1 MSGVTGNG
9 NGHNPGNGHPDPR
22 SNGNGQGQPA
32 PRYPGVPTITDGAG
46 AVVWVEIHIT
56 QAACAYPITSSTT
69 MGGGYSAAVSN
80 GHRNLWGEK
89 LLFIE
94 PESEH
99 SSASTCEGFALAGG
113 RVTNFTSG
121 QGLVLMKEVLYT
133 ISGKRLPAVFHI
145 GARALTS
152 HSLNVHAGHDD
163 VMSCADAGWGILFGR
178 NPQEAAD
185 LALICRRA
193 AEACQS
199 PFMNVQDGFLITHT
213 VENALLPEKEFMAE
227 FVGRPQD
234 RILNLFDTAHPLMSG
249 VVQDQDSYMKGKIAQ
264 RHYYAHMKPAVLEA
278 MRLFTEATGR
288 PFSLVDSYRMEDAEY
303 ALVGMGC
310 MMETA
315 KPTVDY
321 MRGEMNLRVGAVSV
335 CSYRPWPGPEVVA
348 ALKHV
353 KAFTVMERM
362 DDPIAPANP
371 LMRDIKTSFLDAQLG
386 LEEFR
391 EAGVSVGR
399 LPVMLQCSAGLGSRD
414 IRPGHFIGLV
424 QNMRR
429 AVEGGGHKEYC
440 TVGIRHETAIEPPID
455 PDVRPEGAYSMRGHS
470 VGGYGSVTTNKVIAT
485 LMGDLFGLCVQ
496 AYPKY
501 GSSKKGLPT
510 TYYLTVAPSKIH
522 THCELEHVEFIPLND
537 VNALNLG
544 DTLRGLAPGGTI
556 FLNSSKTSPEEVW
569 RCVPMW
575 ARRRIREKNAHVMA
589 LDTFRIADEVATNP
603 ELRIRMMGVALLG
616 VFLKATPFA
625 ARHRMG
631 FEQLM
636 AGVEKAVRGYWGKRG
651 EQVVQDNLTCIR
663 RGYQEVMEV
672 PRELINDSSLDE
684 AAGATALPVVA

>member
-1 MSGVTGNG
+1 MSSGNG
-9 NGHNPGNGHPDPR
+9 NGFPAKPDGFPSDSLTAKPPFPGI
-22 SNGNGQGQPA
+22 
-32 PRYPGVPTITDGAG
+32 PTITDGSG
-46 AVVWVEIHIT
+46 AVVWVEVNIT
-56 QAACAYPITSSTT
+56 QAACAYPITSSTV

-80 GHRNLWGEK
+80 GQKNLWGEK

-133 ISGKRLPAVFHI
+133 ISGKRLPIVFHI

-163 VMSCADAGWGILFGR
+163 VMSVADAGWGILFGR
-178 NPQEAAD
+178 NPQEAGD
-185 LALICRRA
+185 LALIARRA

-213 VENALLPEKEFMAE
+213 IENVLLPEKQFMQD
-227 FVGRPQD
+227 FVGKPQEK
-234 RILNLFDTAHPLMSG
+234 ILNLFDVAHPLMTG
-249 VVQDQDSYMKGKIAQ
+249 IVQDQDSYMKGKIAQ
-264 RHYYAHMKPAVLEA
+264 RHYYAHMKPALLDA
-278 MRLFTEATGR
+278 MRVFGAATGR
-288 PFSLVDSYRMEDAEY
+288 SYELVESYRMDDAEY

-321 MRGEMNLRVGAVSV
+321 MRSELNIKVGAVNV
-335 CSYRPWPGPEVVA
+335 CSYRPWPGPEIVR
-348 ALKHV
+348 ALRHV
-353 KAFTVMERM
+353 RAFTVMERM
-362 DDPIAPANP
+362 DDPVAPCNP
-371 LMRDIKTSFLDAQLG
+371 LMRDIKTSFMDAQLQ

-391 EAGVSVGR
+391 DARVTVDR
-399 LPVMLQCSAGLGSRD
+399 LPIMLQCSAGLGSRD

-424 QNMRR
+424 QNMRD
-429 AVEGGGHKEYC
+429 AVEQRDAKEFC
-440 TVGIRHETAIEPPID
+440 TVGIRHETAIDMPID

-470 VGGYGSVTTNKVIAT
+470 VGGYGSVTTNKVIAS
-485 LMGDLFGLCVQ
+485 LMGDLFGLHVQ

-510 TYYLTVAPSKIH
+510 TYYLTVAPSKIF

-556 FLNSSKTSPEEVW
+556 FLNSSKLDPIDVW
-569 RCVPMW
+569 KGMPMW
-575 ARRRIREKNAHVMA
+575 ARRRIREKVAHVMS
-589 LDTFRIADEVATNP
+589 LDTFKIADEVATNP
-603 ELRIRMMGVALLG
+603 ELRIRMMGVVLLG

-625 ARHRMG
+625 ERHNMT

-636 AGVEKAVRGYWGKRG
+636 AGVEKAVRSYWGKRG

-663 RGYQEVMEV
+663 RGYQEVFEV
-672 PRELINDSSLDE
+672 PREVIDDEMLDE
-684 AAGATALPVVA
+684 AATSAGAALAAALPVVT

>member
-1 MSGVTGNG
+1 MSGPSGNG
-9 NGHNPGNGHPDPR
+9 KP
-22 SNGNGQGQPA
+22 
-32 PRYPGVPTITDGAG
+32 YPGIPTITDGAG
-46 AVVWVEIHIT
+46 GVVWVEINIT

-69 MGGGYSAAVSN
+69 MGGGYCGAVSN
-80 GHRNLWGEK
+80 GQRNLWGEK

-152 HSLNVHAGHDD
+152 QSLNVHAGHDD
-163 VMSCADAGWGILFGR
+163 VMACADTGWGILFGR

-185 LALICRRA
+185 LALIARRA

-199 PFMNVQDGFLITHT
+199 PFMNVQDGFLTTHT
-213 VENALLPEKEFMAE
+213 IENVLLPEKEFMRDY
-227 FVGRPQD
+227 VGRPQE
-234 RILNLFDTAHPLMSG
+234 RILNAFDVEHPMMSG

-264 RHYYAHMKPAVLEA
+264 RHYYVHMKPAVIDA
-278 MRLFTEATGR
+278 MRVLSEATGR
-288 PFSLVDSYRMEDAEY
+288 EYDLLESYRMEDAEY
-303 ALVGMGC
+303 AIVGMGC

-315 KPTVDY
+315 KPTIDY
-321 MRGEMNLRVGAVSV
+321 MRSELNLRVGAVNV
-335 CSYRPWPGPEVVA
+335 CSYRPWPGLEIVR
-348 ALKHV
+348 ALQHV
-353 KAFTVMERM
+353 RAFTVMERM
-362 DDPIAPANP
+362 DDPLAPSNP
-371 LMRDIKTSFLDAQLG
+371 LMRDIKSSFLDAQLG

-391 EAGVSVGR
+391 AAGVAVDR
-399 LPVMLQCSAGLGSRD
+399 LPLMLQCSAGLGSRD

-424 QNMRR
+424 QNMRH
-429 AVEGGGHKEYC
+429 AVEGNGHKEYC

-470 VGGYGSVTTNKVIAT
+470 VGGYGSVTTNKVIAS
-485 LMGDLFGLCVQ
+485 LMGELFGLHVQ

-537 VNALNLG
+537 INALNLG
-544 DTLRGLAPGGTI
+544 DTLRGLADGGTI
-556 FLNSSKTSPEEVW
+556 FLNSSKTAPLDVW
-569 RCVPMW
+569 KGVPLW
-575 ARRRIREKNAHVMA
+575 ARRRIREKSAHVMA
-589 LDTFRIADEVATNP
+589 LDTFKIADEVATNP
-603 ELRIRMMGVALLG
+603 ELRIRMMGVVLLG

-625 ARHRMG
+625 QRHAMS

-636 AGVEKAVRGYWGKRG
+636 AGIEKSVRSYWGKRG

-663 RGYQEVMEV
+663 RGYQDVFEI
-672 PRELINDSSLDE
+672 PRDVIFDTALDE
-684 AAGATALPVVA
+684 AAGAAVALPVMS

>member
-1 MSGVTGNG
+1 MNPSGNG
-9 NGHNPGNGHPDPR
+9 NG
-22 SNGNGQGQPA
+22 NGNRLH
-32 PRYPGVPTITDGAG
+32 PRYPGIPTITDGSG
-46 AVVWVEIHIT
+46 AVVWVEVNIT
-56 QAACAYPITSSTT
+56 QAACAYPITSSTV

-80 GHRNLWGEK
+80 GQKNLWGEK

-121 QGLVLMKEVLYT
+121 QGLVLMKEVLFT

-163 VMSCADAGWGILFGR
+163 VMACTDTGWGILFGR
-178 NPQEAAD
+178 NPQEAGD
-185 LALICRRA
+185 LALIARRA

-213 VENALLPEKEFMAE
+213 IENVLLPEKEFMIE
-227 FVGRPQD
+227 YMGRPQD
-234 RILNLFDTAHPLMSG
+234 RIINLFDVDHPMMTG

-278 MRLFTEATGR
+278 MKLFTEATGR
-288 PFSLVDSYRMEDAEY
+288 PYDLIESYRMDDAEY

-315 KPTVDY
+315 KPTIDY
-321 MRGEMNLRVGAVSV
+321 MRSEMNLRVGAVNV
-335 CSYRPWPGPEVVA
+335 CSYRPWCGPEIVK

-371 LMRDIKTSFLDAQLG
+371 LMRDIKTSFLDAKIQ

-391 EAGVSVGR
+391 LAGVAVEEFP
-399 LPVMLQCSAGLGSRD
+399 LMLQCSAGLGSRD

-424 QNMRR
+424 QNMRH
-429 AVEGGGHKEYC
+429 AIEGNGHKEYC
-440 TVGIRHETAIEPPID
+440 TVGIKHETAIEPPID
-455 PDVRPEGAYSMRGHS
+455 PDVRPAGAYSMRGHS

-485 LMGDLFGLCVQ
+485 LMGDLFGLHVQ

-510 TYYLTVAPSKIH
+510 TYYLTVAPSKIL

-544 DTLRGLAPGGTI
+544 DTLRGLADGGTI
-556 FLNSSKTSPEEVW
+556 FLNSSKTSPQEVW
-569 RCVPMW
+569 KGVPMW

-589 LDTFRIADEVATNP
+589 LDTFKIADEVATNP
-603 ELRIRMMGVALLG
+603 ELRIRMMGVVLLG
-616 VFLKATPFA
+616 VFLKATPFMQ
-625 ARHRMG
+625 RKNMS
-631 FEQLM
+631 FDDLM
-636 AGVEKAVRGYWGKRG
+636 AGIEKAVRSYWGKRG

-663 RGYQEVMEV
+663 RGLQETFEV
-672 PRELINDSSLDE
+672 PREVISDESLDE
-684 AAGATALPVVA
+684 ATRTTALPVMS

>member
-1 MSGVTGNG
+1 MSGSTGNG
-9 NGHNPGNGHPDPR
+9 KH
-22 SNGNGQGQPA
+22 
-32 PRYPGVPTITDGAG
+32 YPGIPTITDGAG
-46 AVVWVEIHIT
+46 AVVWVEINIT
-56 QAACAYPITSSTT
+56 QASCAYPITSSTT
-69 MGGGYSAAVSN
+69 MGGGYSTAVSN
-80 GHRNLWGEK
+80 GQKNLWGEK

-99 SSASTCEGFALAGG
+99 SAAATCEGFALAGG

-133 ISGKRLPAVFHI
+133 ISGKRLPIVFHI

-163 VMSCADAGWGILFGR
+163 VMSVADTGWGILFGR
-178 NPQEAAD
+178 NPQEAGD
-185 LALICRRA
+185 LALIARRA

-213 VENALLPEKEFMAE
+213 IENVLLPEKEFMQE
-227 FVGRPQD
+227 YVGRPQD
-234 RILNLFDTAHPLMSG
+234 RILNLFDVDHPMMTG

-264 RHYYAHMKPAVLEA
+264 RHYYAHMKPAVIEA
-278 MRLFTEATGR
+278 MQKFTEATGR
-288 PFSLVDSYRMEDAEY
+288 PYSLVESYKMDDAEY

-315 KPTVDY
+315 KPTIDY
-321 MRGEMNLRVGAVSV
+321 MRSEMNLRVGAVNV
-335 CSYRPWPGPEVVA
+335 CSYRPWPAPEIVA
-348 ALKHV
+348 ALKNV
-353 KAFTVMERM
+353 NAFTVMERM

-371 LMRDIKTSFLDAQLG
+371 LMRDIKASFLDAQLQ

-391 EAGVSVGR
+391 DAGVTVGD
-399 LPVMLQCSAGLGSRD
+399 LPKMLQCSAGLGSRD

-424 QNMRR
+424 QNMRQ
-429 AVEGGGHKEYC
+429 AVEKNGCKEYC
-440 TVGIRHETAIEPPID
+440 TVGIKHETAIEMPID

-470 VGGYGSVTTNKVIAT
+470 VGGYGSVTTNKVIAS
-485 LMGDLFGLCVQ
+485 LMGDLFGVHVQ

-544 DTLRGLAPGGTI
+544 DTLRGLAEGGTV
-556 FLNSSKTSPEEVW
+556 FLNSSKTSAQEVW
-569 RCVPMW
+569 AGVPIW
-575 ARRRIREKNAHVMA
+575 ARRRIREKNARVMA
-589 LDTFRIADEVATNP
+589 LDTFKIADEVATNP
-603 ELRIRMMGVALLG
+603 ELRIRMMGVVLLG

-625 ARHRMG
+625 QRFNMS
-631 FEQLM
+631 FDQLM
-636 AGVEKAVRGYWGKRG
+636 AGIEKAVRSYWGKRG
-651 EQVVQDNLTCIR
+651 EQVVADNLTCIR
-663 RGYQEVMEV
+663 RGYQEVFEV
-672 PRELINDSSLDE
+672 PRELINDASIDE
-684 AAGATALPVVA
+684 AAGAVVLPVVS

>member
-1 MSGVTGNG
+1 MSGSSGNG
-9 NGHNPGNGHPDPR
+9 KRFGGI
-22 SNGNGQGQPA
+22 
-32 PRYPGVPTITDGAG
+32 PTITDGSG
-46 AVVWVEIHIT
+46 AVVWAEIHIT

-69 MGGGYSAAVSN
+69 MGGGYSGAVAN
-80 GHRNLWGEK
+80 GQLNLWGEK

-99 SSASTCEGFALAGG
+99 SSASACEGFTLAGG

-133 ISGKRLPAVFHI
+133 ISGKRLPIVFHI

-152 HSLNVHAGHDD
+152 QSLNVHAGHDD
-163 VMSCADAGWGILFGR
+163 VMACADTGWGILFGR
-178 NPQEAAD
+178 NPQEAGD
-185 LALICRRA
+185 LALITRRA
-193 AEACQS
+193 AETCQS

-213 VENALLPEKEFMAE
+213 IENVLLAEKEFMKE
-227 FVGRPQD
+227 YIGRPQD
-234 RILNLFDTAHPLMSG
+234 RILNLFDVNHPMMTG

-278 MRLFTEATGR
+278 MKAFTDATGR
-288 PFSLVDSYRMEDAEY
+288 PYGLTESYRMEDAEY
-303 ALVGMGC
+303 AIVGMGC
-310 MMETA
+310 LMETA
-315 KPTVDY
+315 KPTIDY
-321 MRGEMNLRVGAVSV
+321 MRSEMNLRVGAVNV
-335 CSYRPWPGPEVVA
+335 CSYRPWPGTEIVA

-371 LMRDIKTSFLDAQLG
+371 LMRDIKTSFVDAKLQL
-386 LEEFR
+386 EDFR
-391 EAGVSVGR
+391 LAGVTVEAF
-399 LPVMLQCSAGLGSRD
+399 PMMLQCSAGLGSRD

-424 QNMRR
+424 QNMRH
-429 AVEGGGHKEYC
+429 AVEGNGHKEYC
-440 TVGIRHETAIEPPID
+440 TVGIKHETAIEPPID
-455 PDVRPEGAYSMRGHS
+455 PDVRPAGAYSMRGHS

-485 LMGDLFGLCVQ
+485 LMGDLFGLHVQ

-510 TYYLTVAPSKIH
+510 TYYLTVAPSKIL
-522 THCELEHVEFIPLND
+522 THCELEDVEFIPLND
-537 VNALNLG
+537 INALNLG
-544 DTLRGLAPGGTI
+544 DTLRGLAAGGTI
-556 FLNSSKTSPEEVW
+556 FLNSSKGNAQDVW
-569 RCVPMW
+569 KGIPMW
-575 ARRRIREKNAHVMA
+575 SRRRIREKNAHVMV
-589 LDTFRIADEVATNP
+589 LDTFKIADEVATNP
-603 ELRIRMMGVALLG
+603 ELRIRMMGVVLLG

-625 ARHRMG
+625 QRSNMG

-663 RGYQEVMEV
+663 RGYQEVFEV
-672 PRELINDSSLDE
+672 PRELILDASLDE
-684 AAGATALPVVA
+684 SAAPAALPVVS

>member
-1 MSGVTGNG
+1 MSGPTSS
-9 NGHNPGNGHPDPR
+9 
-22 SNGNGQGQPA
+22 SNGGQYP
-32 PRYPGVPTITDGAG
+32 YPGIPTITDGSG
-46 AVVWVEIHIT
+46 AVVWVETNIT
-56 QAACAYPITSSTT
+56 QAACAYPITSSTV
-69 MGGGYSAAVSN
+69 MGGGYAGAVAN
-80 GHRNLWGEK
+80 GMKNLWGEK
-89 LLFIE
+89 ILFIE

-163 VMSCADAGWGILFGR
+163 VMSVADTGWGILFGR
-178 NPQEAAD
+178 NPQEASD
-185 LALICRRA
+185 LALIARRA
-193 AEACQS
+193 AETCQS

-213 VENALLPEKEFMAE
+213 IENVLLPEKEFMQDY
-227 FVGRPQD
+227 VGKPQD
-234 RILNLFDTAHPLMSG
+234 RVLNLFDVAHPMMTG

-264 RHYYAHMKPAVLEA
+264 RHYYVHMKPAVVEA
-278 MRLFTEATGR
+278 MKKLSEATGR
-288 PFSLVDSYRMEDAEY
+288 PYSLVESYRMEDAEY

-315 KPTVDY
+315 KPTIDY
-321 MRGEMNLRVGAVSV
+321 MRSEMNLRVGAVNV
-335 CSYRPWPGPEVVA
+335 CSYRPWPAPEIVQ

-371 LMRDIKTSFLDAQLG
+371 LMRDLKTSFLDAQLQM
-386 LEEFR
+386 EEFR
-391 EAGVSVGR
+391 DAKVTVEK
-399 LPVMLQCSAGLGSRD
+399 LPIMLQCSAGLGSRD

-424 QNMRR
+424 QNMRH
-429 AVEGGGHKEYC
+429 AVDGNGYKEFA
-440 TVGIRHETAIEPPID
+440 TVGIRHETAVEMPID

-485 LMGDLFGLCVQ
+485 LMGDLFGLHVQ

-510 TYYLTVAPSKIH
+510 TYYLTVAPSKIL

-544 DTLRGLAPGGTI
+544 DTLRGLAEGGTI
-556 FLNSSKTSPEEVW
+556 FLNSSKTDPREVW
-569 RCVPMW
+569 SAVPLW
-575 ARRRIREKNAHVMA
+575 ARKRVREKNAHVMA
-589 LDTFRIADEVATNP
+589 LDTFKIADEVATNP
-603 ELRIRMMGVALLG
+603 ELRIRMMGVVLLG
-616 VFLKATPFA
+616 VFLKSTPFA
-625 ARHRMG
+625 QKNNMS

-636 AGVEKAVRGYWGKRG
+636 AGVEKAVRSYWGKRG

-663 RGYQEVMEV
+663 RGYTDVFEV
-672 PRELINDSSLDE
+672 PRDLINDATTDD
-684 AAGATALPVVA
+684 AATGVLPVVA

>member
-1 MSGVTGNG
+1 MSSSGNG
-9 NGHNPGNGHPDPR
+9 NGH
-22 SNGNGQGQPA
+22 SSS
-32 PRYPGVPTITDGAG
+32 PRYPGNSTITDGSG

-56 QAACAYPITSSTT
+56 QAACAYPITSSTS

-80 GHRNLWGEK
+80 GQKNLWGEK

-99 SSASTCEGFALAGG
+99 SSAATCEGFELAGG

-133 ISGKRLPAVFHI
+133 ISGKRLPMVFHI

-163 VMSCADAGWGILFGR
+163 VMSVADTGWGILFGR
-178 NPQEAAD
+178 NPQEASD
-185 LALICRRA
+185 LALIARRA

-213 VENALLPEKEFMAE
+213 IENVLLPEKEFME
-227 FVGRPQD
+227 EYIGKPQD
-234 RILNLFDTAHPLMSG
+234 RILNLFDVAHPMMTG

-264 RHYYAHMKPAVLEA
+264 RHYYVLMKPAVIEA
-278 MRLFTEATGR
+278 MQKFTEATGR
-288 PFSLVDSYRMEDAEY
+288 PYSLVESYRMDDAEY

-315 KPTVDY
+315 KPTIDY
-321 MRGEMNLRVGAVSV
+321 MRSEMNLPVGAVNV
-335 CSYRPWPGPEVVA
+335 CSYRPWPAPEVVS

-362 DDPIAPANP
+362 DDPLSPANP
-371 LMRDIKTSFLDAQLG
+371 LMRDIKTSFLDAQLQM
-386 LEEFR
+386 EEFR
-391 EAGVSVGR
+391 DSKVTVEK
-399 LPVMLQCSAGLGSRD
+399 LPIMLQCSAGLGSRD
-414 IRPGHFIGLV
+414 IRPGHLIGLV
-424 QNMRR
+424 QNMRH
-429 AVEGGGHKEYC
+429 AVEGNGHKEFC
-440 TVGIRHETAIEPPID
+440 TVGIKHETAIEMPID

-485 LMGDLFGLCVQ
+485 LMGDLYGLHVQ

-510 TYYLTVAPSKIH
+510 TYYLTVAPSKIL

-544 DTLRGLAPGGTI
+544 DTLRGLAQGGTI
-556 FLNSSKTSPEEVW
+556 FLNSSKTDPAEVW
-569 RCVPMW
+569 KAIPLW
-575 ARRRIREKNAHVMA
+575 ARKRVREKDAHVMA
-589 LDTFRIADEVATNP
+589 LDTFKIADDVATNP
-603 ELRIRMMGVALLG
+603 ELRIRMMGVVLMG

-625 ARHRMG
+625 KRFDMS

-636 AGVEKAVRGYWGKRG
+636 AGVEKAVRSYWGKRG

-663 RGYQEVMEV
+663 RGYTDVFELS
-672 PRELINDSSLDE
+672 RELINDTSLDD
-684 AAGATALPVVA
+684 ASVVVLPVVS